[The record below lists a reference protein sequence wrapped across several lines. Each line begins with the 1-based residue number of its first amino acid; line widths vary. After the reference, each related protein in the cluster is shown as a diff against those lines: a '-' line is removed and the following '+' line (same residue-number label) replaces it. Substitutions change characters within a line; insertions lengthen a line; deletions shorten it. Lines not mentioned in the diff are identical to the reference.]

1 LKEQKMNK
9 FHATSFGRPRIKVL
23 VVDDSAFM
31 RKAIR
36 QILESDPR
44 IEVIGTARNGEDALE
59 KLQELAPD
67 VVTLD
72 VNMPHMDGLTCLRH
86 IMSTHPLPVVMIS
99 SLTQEGA
106 KETFEA
112 LDLGAVDFIPKL
124 SGTISL
130 DIGRQK
136 KEIIA
141 KVKAA
146 AFAKIERK
154 KPSVRPAL
162 KRARVSLKKQGEKAL
177 VSQKAVAIGVS
188 TGGPQTLMRIIPYLP
203 ANLPAS
209 LLIVQHM
216 PPNFTRA
223 FAERLNS
230 ASALEVKEAEAGDVV
245 EDGKA
250 YLAPGDYHMTVV
262 RRTLGEG
269 AIIRL
274 SKEPSN
280 VLHRPSVDVMMSSV
294 AKVYGKNA
302 VGVILTGMGKD
313 GAEAMV
319 EIKRNGGKTIAQ
331 DEASSIIFG
340 MPKAAIE
347 MGCVDKVISAEEMA
361 QAIVRAVRGG
371 G

>member
-1 LKEQKMNK
+1 LQEAGKGKV
-9 FHATSFGRPRIKVL
+9 KVL

-36 QILESDPR
+36 QILESDPM
-44 IEVIGTARNGEDALE
+44 IEVVGIARNGEDALE
-59 KLQELAPD
+59 KLEEVNPD

-72 VNMPHMDGLTCLRH
+72 INMPVMDGLTCLRR
-86 IMSTHPLPVVMIS
+86 IMSIHPLPVVMIS

-106 KETFEA
+106 YETFRA
-112 LDLGAVDFIPKL
+112 LELGAVDFIPKL

-136 KEIIA
+136 DEIIY

-146 AFAKIERK
+146 ASVKIDRKIPFKPLLKKPKPSFKKVERK
-154 KPSVRPAL
+154 GV
-162 KRARVSLKKQGEKAL
+162 VSG
-177 VSQKAVAIGVS
+177 KAVVIGVS
-188 TGGPQTLMRIIPYLP
+188 TGGPQTLMKIVPYLP
-203 ANLPAS
+203 KDLPAAV
-209 LLIVQHM
+209 LIVQHM

-223 FAERLNS
+223 FAERLNN
-230 ASALEVKEAEAGDVV
+230 ASELEIKEAEAGDVV
-245 EDGKA
+245 EDGRG

-262 RRTLGEG
+262 KRALGKG

-280 VLHRPSVDVMMSSV
+280 TLHRPSVDVTMSSV
-294 AKVYGKNA
+294 AEVYGENT
-302 VGVILTGMGKD
+302 VGVILTGMGSD

-319 EIKRNGGKTIAQ
+319 KVKEKGGKTIAQ
-331 DEASSIIFG
+331 DETSSIIFG

-347 MGCVDKVISAEEMA
+347 KGCVDKVVNLSGMA
-361 QAIVRAVRGG
+361 RAIVEAVTDEGR
-371 G
+371 

>member
-1 LKEQKMNK
+1 MGKINK
-9 FHATSFGRPRIKVL
+9 IFSGYHKIKVL

-36 QILESDPR
+36 QILESDPL
-44 IEVIGTARNGEDALE
+44 IEVIGIARSGEDALE
-59 KLQELAPD
+59 KLQEVNPD
-67 VVTLD
+67 VITLD
-72 VNMPHMDGLTCLRH
+72 INMPHMDGLTCLRH

-106 KETFEA
+106 YETFRA
-112 LDLGAVDFIPKL
+112 LELGAVDFIPKL

-146 AFAKIERK
+146 AFAKVGNKASAKSLVTEKKVLFRK
-154 KPSVRPAL
+154 VRT
-162 KRARVSLKKQGEKAL
+162 RACISE
-177 VSQKAVAIGVS
+177 KAVAIGVS
-188 TGGPQTLMRIIPYLP
+188 TGGPQTLMKIIPYLP
-203 ANLPAS
+203 KDLPAS

-223 FAERLNS
+223 FAERLNA
-230 ASALEVKEAEAGDVV
+230 ASALEIKEAEAGDVV
-245 EDGKA
+245 EVGKG
-250 YLAPGDYHMTVV
+250 YLAPGDYHMTVA
-262 RRTLGEG
+262 RRALGKG

-280 VLHRPSVDVMMSSV
+280 TLHRPSVDVTMSSV
-294 AKVYGKNA
+294 AELYGENT
-302 VGVILTGMGKD
+302 VGVILTGMGQD

-319 EIKRNGGKTIAQ
+319 KVKEKGGRTIAQ

-347 MGCVDKVISAEEMA
+347 RGCVDKIADVSEIASAIVEAVISE
-361 QAIVRAVRGG
+361 G
-371 G
+371 